1 MIWLT
6 LLLMAALVFI
16 SRYIFLEPKLP
27 IRLGPKI
34 LHFLHYT
41 GPAAL
46 TAIWA
51 PIVFHPE
58 GELNLAISNPYFI
71 AAILAAILAVTTKN
85 VLLTTVLSM
94 ALFFIIK

>member
-1 MIWLT
+1 MIWVT

-27 IRLGPKI
+27 VRLGPKI

-41 GPAAL
+41 GPAVL

-51 PIVFHPE
+51 PIVFHRD
-58 GELNLAISNPYFI
+58 GELNLAMSNPYFI
-71 AAILAAILAVTTKN
+71 AAIIAAVLAVTTKN

-94 ALFFIIK
+94 ALFFVIR

>member
-1 MIWLT
+1 MSWLT
-6 LLLMAALVFI
+6 LLAMAALVFI

-41 GPAAL
+41 GPAVL

-51 PIVFHPE
+51 PIVFHQN
-58 GELNLAISNPYFI
+58 GELNLEINNPYFI
-71 AAILAAILAVTTKN
+71 AAIVATILAITTRN
-85 VLLTTVLSM
+85 VLISTVFSM
-94 ALFFIIK
+94 ALFFMIK

>member
-6 LLLMAALVFI
+6 LLAMATLVFI
-16 SRYIFLEPKLP
+16 SRYIFLEPKFT

-41 GPAAL
+41 GPAVL

-51 PIVFHPE
+51 PIVFHQE
-58 GELNLAISNPYFI
+58 GQLNLGINNPYFI
-71 AAILAAILAVTTKN
+71 AAIVAAILAVTTKN

-94 ALFFIIK
+94 ALFFIIN

>member
-1 MIWLT
+1 MIWLS
-6 LLLMAALVFI
+6 LLLMAALVFV

-41 GPAAL
+41 GPAVL

-51 PIVFHPE
+51 PIVFQRE
-58 GELNLAISNPYFI
+58 GELNLAINNPYFI
-71 AAILAAILAVTTKN
+71 AATVAAILAVTTRN
-85 VLLTTVLSM
+85 VLITTVLSM
-94 ALFFIIK
+94 ALFFMIR

>member
-1 MIWLT
+1 MTWLT
-6 LLLMAALVFI
+6 LLAMAVIVFI

-41 GPAAL
+41 GPAVL

-51 PIVFHPE
+51 PIVFHQE
-58 GELNLAISNPYFI
+58 GQLNLAINNPYFI
-71 AAILAAILAVTTKN
+71 AAIVAAILAVTTKN